1 MPRAVSL
8 LPVLLLPLLLV
19 ACGAPGSSVP
29 RFESPTLF
37 QARPGNPNTN
47 PAVVEACRQQAAQQ
61 IQRQDRGQLL
71 REDESQS
78 RLGAGFAGTPATNQ
92 SDRLG
97 RQFQFDR
104 RIDECVRANTQTGV
118 TAPTPTP
125 SPEPAPA
132 PARTR
137 RGTLTGGR

>member
-1 MPRAVSL
+1 MPDMPRAASL

-19 ACGAPGSSVP
+19 ACGAPGSTTP

-37 QARPGNPNTN
+37 QARPGDPRTN

-61 IQRQDRGQLL
+61 IQRQDRGQLM

-78 RLGAGFAGTPATNQ
+78 RLGASFAAGPSSHQ

-97 RQFQFDR
+97 RQFQFER
-104 RIDECVRANTQTGV
+104 RIDECVRANTQSGV
-118 TAPTPTP
+118 TPAPAPVAA
-125 SPEPAPA
+125 PEPAPVRA
-132 PARTR
+132 PARR
-137 RGTLTGGR
+137 SGR